1 MSLEVEGLDVAYGS
15 VRVLFDLTVDVG
27 QELVAVIGA
36 NGAGKTTLLRSI
48 SGLVKPT
55 SGRIAI
61 DGQSLVGMPPHKVVG
76 AGIVHVP
83 EGRHIF
89 PGLTVDENLDMGAFL
104 QRDEDV
110 VERTREEVFD
120 LFPRLRER
128 RRQPGGTLSGGE
140 QQMLAVGRGLMAKP
154 KVLMLDEP
162 SLGLAPQVVRE
173 IARIVARLPEQ
184 GISVLMVEQDARMAL
199 RVSDRAYVIVNG
211 RVELSGPSE
220 ELLGLDE
227 VQRAYLGA

>member
-1 MSLEVEGLDVAYGS
+1 MSLEVNNLDVEYGS
-15 VRVLFDLTVDVG
+15 VRVLFDLTLKVER
-27 QELVAVIGA
+27 ELVAVIGA
-36 NGAGKTTLLRSI
+36 NGAGKTTLLRAI
-48 SGLVKPT
+48 SGLLRPS
-55 SGRIAI
+55 SGSVVI
-61 DGQSLVGMPPHKVVG
+61 DGQSLVGMAPHKVVG
-76 AGIVHVP
+76 TGVVHVP

-89 PGLTVDENLDMGAFL
+89 PGLSVDENLDMGAFL
-104 QRDEDV
+104 QRDDAV
-110 VERTREEVFD
+110 VAQTREEVFE

-128 RRQPGGTLSGGE
+128 RHQAGGTLSGGE

-173 IARIVARLPEQ
+173 IARIVAGLPEQ

-211 RVELSGPSE
+211 RVELSGQSA
-220 ELLGLDE
+220 ELVDLDE
-227 VQRAYLGA
+227 VQRAYMGA